1 MSEKIMMNKRYRVLL
16 LIIPVLMA
24 ILIGVI
30 TTMSLPFFSLG
41 PEPIS
46 IYTTT
51 YTDSDFSIDDV
62 KVKYYTSDELTVHF
76 YISGGDGSRD
86 LTFSFICRDSSDDP
100 IFASTSG
107 YLQIQGVGYTPLN
120 STSLSIGDLV
130 EGVLFW
136 DDVPTGDQVIKA
148 IITLDNI
155 ATDTESF
162 SIELRQ

>member
-1 MSEKIMMNKRYRVLL
+1 MARRTKILA
-16 LIIPVLMA
+16 IAIPVA
-24 ILIGVI
+24 IVVVIGVV
-30 TTMSLPFFSLG
+30 TTLSLPFFTLG

-46 IYTTT
+46 IYQTT

-76 YISGGDGSRD
+76 YISGGDGSMD
-86 LTFSFICRDSSDDP
+86 LTFSFICRDPSDDH
-100 IFASTSG
+100 ILASSSG
-107 YLQIQGVGYTPLN
+107 TLQIQGVGYTPLN

-130 EGVLFW
+130 EGVLIW
-136 DDVPTGDQVIKA
+136 DDVPTGDQAIKA

>member
-1 MSEKIMMNKRYRVLL
+1 MRRTKILA
-16 LIIPVLMA
+16 IAIPV
-24 ILIGVI
+24 VI
-30 TTMSLPFFSLG
+30 VVVVGIVTTLSLPFFTLG

-51 YTDSDFSIDDV
+51 YSDSDFSIDDV
-62 KVKYYTSDELTVHF
+62 KVKYYASDELTVHF

-86 LTFSFICRDSSDDP
+86 LAFSFVCRDSSDDP

-107 YLQIQGVGYTPLN
+107 SLQIQGVGYTPLN
-120 STSLSIGDLV
+120 LTSLSIGDLV
-130 EGVLFW
+130 EGVLHW
-136 DDVPTGDQVIKA
+136 GDVPTGDQAIKA